1 MAIVSKLASG
11 RNLGF
16 YAAQLLCAAAA
27 MRILSDLMH
36 RRQTT
41 ATTKRRSHR
50 ASPGRS
56 GGGGGES
63 EEPIKLDR
71 VFWRRFCS
79 LLGLTF
85 PGYFTFEFGGAML
98 LVVLFYLRTQ
108 LTLLFAAVVG
118 RNGRFLVERKIKSF
132 LFSVADIGLLAIPGT
147 VLQIGVQYI
156 KMMVQQR
163 MRDNLQTALNKEYL
177 QGNTVYMIATQSA
190 IIDNPDH
197 RMVQDANQF
206 CKSVAHLFRALFK
219 PILDVVTLSL
229 ELSKRGG
236 FAAPGFLMSY
246 YFLVATGMSVLL
258 PNFAQLTAV
267 SQQKEGNLR
276 TKQYQLINHAEE
288 IAFYNGEDIEREQ
301 TGRLMRSLIRH
312 EYKIKRSK
320 FVSGFSDS
328 LLIKYG
334 ASLVGYLVCSLVAY
348 DQRDLMSKGELT
360 QMYLQNVQL
369 YVPFSGALGRILLI
383 HKRVGSLCGSVHRL
397 GELREK
403 LERISAMNAR
413 NALANVRYEA
423 ETVAWSNIEIV
434 SPGGLSILRDF
445 SLTVTPGKH
454 TLIMGNNG
462 SGKSSL
468 LRVLCGLWLPAKGM
482 VTLPTKTDALMC
494 MPQRTYL
501 PPGSLRALLTYPT
514 AVEDATKEAPE
525 RAFVPDE
532 LIVETA
538 HAFGLGG
545 MMEREGGL
553 GAEKNW
559 EQVLSGGERQRVAL
573 VRVVLHKPQFAFLDE
588 CTSAISQDDE
598 PYFYGLLQKA
608 GVTLITVSH
617 RETLRSLHRA
627 VVQLDGEGG
636 CSISEGS

>member
-1 MAIVSKLASG
+1 MAAISKIVSG

-16 YAAQLLCAAAA
+16 YAVQLLCAAAA
-27 MRILSDLMH
+27 LRILGDLVQ
-36 RRQTT
+36 RR
-41 ATTKRRSHR
+41 K
-50 ASPGRS
+50 S
-56 GGGGGES
+56 GGGSGSKHRTRRSSLGSGGSGGES
-63 EEPIKLDR
+63 EEPIRLDR
-71 VFWRRFCS
+71 VFWRRFWS

-85 PGYFTFEFGGAML
+85 PSCFTFEFGGAML

-108 LTLLFAAVVG
+108 LTLLFATVVG
-118 RNGRFLVERKIKSF
+118 RNGRFLVERQIKSF

-177 QGNTVYMIATQSA
+177 RGNTVYVIATQSA

-206 CKSVAHLFRALFK
+206 CKSVAHLLRALFK

-236 FAAPGFLMSY
+236 FAAPSFLMSY

-288 IAFYNGEDIEREQ
+288 IAFYNGEEIEREQ
-301 TGRLMRSLIRH
+301 TGRLLRSLIRH

-320 FVSGFSDS
+320 LVSGFSDS

-334 ASLVGYLVCSLVAY
+334 ASLVGYLVCSLVAF
-348 DQRDLMSKGELT
+348 DQRNLMSKGELT

-369 YVPFSGALGRILLI
+369 YVPFSAALGRILLI
-383 HKRVGSLCGSVHRL
+383 HKRIGSLCGSVHRL

-403 LERISAMNAR
+403 LDRISAMNER
-413 NALANVRYEA
+413 NTLANVRYEPD
-423 ETVAWSNIEIV
+423 TVAWSNIEIV
-434 SPGGLSILRDF
+434 SPAGLSILRDF
-445 SLTVTPGKH
+445 SLTVTPRKH

-468 LRVLCGLWLPAKGM
+468 LRVLSGLWLPTKGV
-482 VTLPTKTDALMC
+482 VTIPPAVDSLMC
-494 MPQRTYL
+494 LPQRTYL

-514 AVEDATKEAPE
+514 AVEDATKTTPE
-525 RAFVPDE
+525 KAFVSDE
-532 LIVETA
+532 VIIETA
-538 HAFGLGG
+538 HSFGLGG

-553 GAEKNW
+553 GAVRNW

-573 VRVVLHKPQFAFLDE
+573 VQVLLHRPQFAFLDE

-598 PYFYGLLQKA
+598 PYFYGLLQEA

-617 RETLRSLHRA
+617 RDTLRKLHRT
-627 VVQLDGEGG
+627 VVLLDGEGG
-636 CSISEGS
+636 YSVSEA

>member
-1 MAIVSKLASG
+1 MPVASKLASG

-27 MRILSDLMH
+27 LRIMSDLIQ
-36 RRQTT
+36 RRKSG
-41 ATTKRRSHR
+41 ATPKRRSRHS
-50 ASPGRS
+50 SPSRTS
-56 GGGGGES
+56 GSDEG

-85 PGYFTFEFGGAML
+85 PRLVTFESGGAML

-108 LTLLFAAVVG
+108 LTLLFAAAVG
-118 RNGRFLVERKIKSF
+118 RNGRFLVEGKIKLF

-163 MRDNLQTALNKEYL
+163 MRDNLQAALNKEYL
-177 QGNTVYMIATQSA
+177 QGNTVYMIATQSS

-229 ELSKRGG
+229 ELAKHGG

-246 YFLVATGMSVLL
+246 YFLVATGMAVLL
-258 PNFAQLTAV
+258 PNFAQLVAV

-301 TGRLMRSLIRH
+301 TGRLLRSLIRH
-312 EYKIKRSK
+312 EYKIKRFK
-320 FVSGFSDS
+320 FMSGFSDN

-348 DQRDLMSKGELT
+348 DQRNLMSKGELT
-360 QMYLQNVQL
+360 QMFLQNVQL
-369 YVPFSGALGRILLI
+369 YVPFSGALGRMLLI
-383 HKRVGSLCGSVHRL
+383 HKRVGALCGSVHRL

-403 LERISAMNAR
+403 LDRINAMNAR
-413 NALANVRYEA
+413 NALANVRYA
-423 ETVAWSNIEIV
+423 ESVVAWSNIEII
-434 SPGGLSILRDF
+434 SPAGICIVRDF
-445 SLTVTPGKH
+445 SLTVVPGKH
-454 TLIMGNNG
+454 TLIMGSNG

-468 LRVLCGLWLPAKGM
+468 LRVLSGLWLPAKGI
-482 VTLPTKTDALMC
+482 VTIPSGTNALMC
-494 MPQRTYL
+494 LPQRTYL
-501 PPGSLRALLTYPT
+501 PSGSLRALLTYPS
-514 AVEDATKEAPE
+514 AVEDAARESPE
-525 RAFVPDE
+525 TAFVSDE
-532 LIVETA
+532 VIIDAA
-538 HAFGLGG
+538 HSFGLGG

-553 GAEKNW
+553 DASKNW

-573 VRVVLHKPQFAFLDE
+573 VRVLLHRPLFAFLDE

-598 PYFYGLLQKA
+598 PYFYDLLQKA
-608 GVTLITVSH
+608 GVTVITVSH
-617 RETLRSLHRA
+617 RETLRKLHRA
-627 VVQLDGEGG
+627 VVLLDGEGG
-636 CSISEGS
+636 YSVSEAQ